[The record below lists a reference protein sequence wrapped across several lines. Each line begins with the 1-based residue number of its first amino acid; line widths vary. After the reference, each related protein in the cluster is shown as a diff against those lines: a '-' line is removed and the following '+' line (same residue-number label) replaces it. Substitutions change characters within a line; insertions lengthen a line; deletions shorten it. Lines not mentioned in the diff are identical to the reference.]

1 VSYSYNAKDFE
12 GKIRTDD
19 ASFFG
24 KFGNLREQMP
34 MGSNPRRK
42 ESERRDDE
50 MSEMTSVLSSLLA
63 SQRRQHCDYGG
74 GKFEFVKCDRRSY
87 FERDVL

>member
-1 VSYSYNAKDFE
+1 
-12 GKIRTDD
+12 
-19 ASFFG
+19 
-24 KFGNLREQMP
+24 
-34 MGSNPRRK
+34 
-42 ESERRDDE
+42 
-50 MSEMTSVLSSLLA
+50 LA